1 MRKVIAGTFVSLD
14 GVMQAPGGPEE
25 DAAGGF
31 TLGGWTVPYF
41 DDVVGAAMHELFAP
55 PYDLLLGRKTYDIF
69 AAYWPQAGDGPDGE
83 IARQFNAATKY
94 VATSSRAPLAWANS
108 VALHDPVADVAR
120 LKQEDGPNLVIQGSS
135 VLIAALHGAGLIDR
149 HTLLVFP
156 VVLGSGKRVF
166 GAGVKPAALKLVAA
180 QTAPSGVVIS
190 TLEPAGAVQTGSF

>member
-14 GVMQAPGGPEE
+14 GIMQAPGGPEE
-25 DAAGGF
+25 DTGSGF

-41 DDVVGAAMHELFAP
+41 DDVVGGAMHDLFAP

-69 AAYWPQAGDGPDGE
+69 AAYWPKAEDGPDGE
-83 IARQFNAATKY
+83 TARQFNAVTKY

-135 VLIAALHGAGLIDR
+135 QLLPALHAAGLIDR

-156 VVLGSGKRVF
+156 VVLGTGKRVF
-166 GAGVKPAALKLVAA
+166 GAGSAPMALKLVAS
-180 QTAPSGVVIS
+180 QTSPSGVVIS
-190 TLEPAGAVQTGSF
+190 TFEPAGEVKTGSF